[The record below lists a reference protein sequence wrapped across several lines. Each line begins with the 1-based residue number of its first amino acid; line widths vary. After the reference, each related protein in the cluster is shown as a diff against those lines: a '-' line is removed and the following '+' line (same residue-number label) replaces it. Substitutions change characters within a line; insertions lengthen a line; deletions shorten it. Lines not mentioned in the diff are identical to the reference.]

1 MINDDYY
8 GCAAIIAIILLLC
21 GIGLMIWV
29 IIEMTGFKL

>member
-1 MINDDYY
+1 MTNDDY
-8 GCAAIIAIILLLC
+8 GCAVIIAIILLLC

>member
-1 MINDDYY
+1 MTDDDYE
-8 GCAAIIAIILLLC
+8 CAASIAIILLLC